1 MLLLPPLPA
10 LPLPKPSKNTL
21 MPGPSK
27 GRACCKPRT
36 ARSGFSFW
44 LCHLIVL
51 FPSTSRVAASR
62 PKHAP
67 RLALRGMPHF
77 HQHKQVTEPSFLG
90 NGSVA
95 GLDPGSALARIGHYD
110 VTCMPPHSLR
120 QSGLRE
126 FRSVVACAQVC
137 SHHVSQIRVM
147 YGVQDVRADM
157 VGKVPTRTCDAPF
170 QEHGIVARRQKVG
183 VVVGFEQQRVTTLQ
197 PFHHRFCRMAQVGQ

>member
-27 GRACCKPRT
+27 GRAFCKPRT
-36 ARSGFSFW
+36 ARSGF
-44 LCHLIVL
+44 
-51 FPSTSRVAASR
+51 
-62 PKHAP
+62 
-67 RLALRGMPHF
+67 
-77 HQHKQVTEPSFLG
+77 SFLG

-126 FRSVVACAQVC
+126 IRSVVACAQVC